1 MWGWRRET
9 LQTLPFHFV
18 KDNFFD
24 ESIFWKKLNPF
35 YRSFASNSGWD
46 IRSSYSQARNADT
59 VGKKWKI
66 SLWFFWGATRKPKNS
81 YKTVEEETW
90 KYCLT
95 QKILLIIIF
104 FPKIMPA
111 LQNVFKFFVQKKII
125 NKLGFLINNAFFYFR
140 LIHK

>member
-1 MWGWRRET
+1 MTHRHTDGRMDRQKQITSVPLHNIFFAYMWGWRRET

-95 QKILLIIIF
+95 QQILLIIIF
-104 FPKIMPA
+104 F
-111 LQNVFKFFVQKKII
+111 
-125 NKLGFLINNAFFYFR
+125 LI
-140 LIHK
+140 